1 MTTSTFNR
9 ILNQSESI
17 KELRKKVLTLPYE
30 PGVYMMKNKEAKIIY
45 IGKAKNLRK
54 RVLSYFNHRGSNE
67 ASNWKTSKLVSKI
80 EDIEFL
86 VTDNEIE
93 AFLLESNL
101 IKQYRPLFNIDLKDQ
116 QRYTYLKISDE
127 KFPRLLVARRNRD
140 GKFMG
145 IKGKVFGPFVHGS
158 SKYLTIGLLRK
169 IFKIRICN
177 TLPKRPC
184 LEYFINNC
192 DAPCIN
198 NVTQSEY
205 INNVQSLENILTGKK
220 SIDDFIDKMQGDMV
234 SASNSLDYE
243 KAKAIRDTVS
253 RLENLRSRQKIEHSI
268 SSRSEEEYIGVM
280 YDLLQSKVH
289 ILILRRYRGVI
300 RDRKKFQFDLIGDNS
315 FSTFLSQY
323 YYSKSSVPRFIYVNE
338 DLGSKEV
345 LEKSLER
352 IASHKVNI
360 IRLSNRMDLERKQLM
375 DLVVRNLS
383 NYLTKGFEP
392 ALFDLKKV
400 LNLKSLPKVIDCFDI
415 SNLGLSIAV
424 GSCVRFV
431 NGIPEKSF
439 YRKFKIKTIKDQND
453 FAMIGEIV
461 SRRYAKEDKLNLPD
475 LVLIDGGKGQLN
487 SAIDSISKLDLKI
500 PCISIAK
507 EREEIFVPNSPFPT
521 VIPKTSRSLKILQY
535 LRDEAHRFGLNY
547 NIKLRELQAKSLI

>member
-1 MTTSTFNR
+1 MTISIPNR
-9 ILNQSESI
+9 ILYQSESI

-30 PGVYMMKNKEAKIIY
+30 PGVYMMKNKEGKIIY

-54 RVLSYFNHRGSNE
+54 RVLSYFNYRQSTDTT
-67 ASNWKTSKLVSKI
+67 NWKTSKLVSKI
-80 EDIEFL
+80 QDVDFL

-93 AFLLESNL
+93 AILLESNL

-140 GKFMG
+140 GKFTG
-145 IKGKVFGPFVHGS
+145 TKGKVFGPFVHGS
-158 SKYLTIGLLRK
+158 SKFLTVGLLRK

-177 TLPKRPC
+177 SLPKKTC

-205 INNVQSLENILTGKK
+205 MDNVQSLENILTGRK
-220 SIDDFIDKMQGDMV
+220 SIDDFIEKMKEDMF
-234 SASNSLDYE
+234 SASSNLDYE
-243 KAKAIRDTVS
+243 NAKAIRDTVS
-253 RLENLRSRQKIEHSI
+253 RLENLRSRQKIEQSI
-268 SSRSEEEYIGVM
+268 SSRSEEEYIGIM
-280 YDLLQSKVH
+280 YDFLQSRAH

-300 RDRKKFQFDLIGDNS
+300 RDRKKYQFDLLGDNS
-315 FSTFLSQY
+315 FSSFLSQY

-338 DLGSKEV
+338 DPDSKV
-345 LEKSLER
+345 ALEKSLET
-352 IASHKVNI
+352 IASHRVNI
-360 IRLSNRMDLERKQLM
+360 IKLSNRIDIERKQLM
-375 DLVVRNLS
+375 DLIVRNLS
-383 NYLTKGFEP
+383 TYISKGFEP

-400 LNLKSLPKVIDCFDI
+400 LNLRSLPKIIDCFDI

-431 NGIPEKSF
+431 NGMPEKSF
-439 YRKFKIKTIKDQND
+439 YRKFRIKTIKDQND
-453 FAMIGEIV
+453 FAMISEIV
-461 SRRYAKEDKLNLPD
+461 SRRYSKEDKLNLPH
-475 LVLIDGGKGQLN
+475 LVLIDGGKGQLH
-487 SAIDSISKLDLKI
+487 SALDAISKLGLKI

-507 EREEIFVPNSPFPT
+507 ENEEIFMPNYPSPI
-521 VIPKTSRSLKILQY
+521 VIPKSSRSLKILQY
-535 LRDEAHRFGLNY
+535 LRDEAHRFGLSY
-547 NIKLRELQAKSLI
+547 NIKLRDLK

>member
-1 MTTSTFNR
+1 M
-9 ILNQSESI
+9 
-17 KELRKKVLTLPYE
+17 LTLPYE
-30 PGVYMMKNKEAKIIY
+30 PGVYMMKNKEGKIIY

-54 RVLSYFNHRGSNE
+54 RVLSYFNHRGYNE

-80 EDIEFL
+80 EDVEFL

-198 NVTQSEY
+198 NVTRDEY
-205 INNVQSLENILTGKK
+205 INNVQSLENILAGKK
-220 SIDDFIDKMQGDMV
+220 SIEDFIEKMQNDMIT
-234 SASNSLDYE
+234 ASNSLDYE

-268 SSRSEEEYIGVM
+268 SSRSEEEYIGIK
-280 YDLLQSKVH
+280 YDLLQSKAH

-338 DLGSKEV
+338 DPDSKEA

-383 NYLTKGFEP
+383 NYLSKGFEP

-400 LNLKSLPKVIDCFDI
+400 LNLKSLPKIIDCFDI

-461 SRRYAKEDKLNLPD
+461 GRRYVKEDKLNLPD
-475 LVLIDGGKGQLN
+475 LVLIDGGKGQLH
-487 SAIDSISKLDLKI
+487 SAIDAISKLGLKI
-500 PCISIAK
+500 QCISIAK
-507 EREEIFVPNSPFPT
+507 EREEIFVPGSPFS
-521 VIPKTSRSLKILQY
+521 VAIPKTSKSLKILQY
-535 LRDEAHRFGLNY
+535 LRDEAHRFGLSY
-547 NIKLRELQAKSLI
+547 NIKLRDLK

>member
-1 MTTSTFNR
+1 MTASTLNR
-9 ILNQSESI
+9 ILSQSESI

-30 PGVYMMKNKEAKIIY
+30 PGVYMMKNKEGKIIY

-80 EDIEFL
+80 EDVEFL

-116 QRYTYLKISDE
+116 QRYTYLKISNE
-127 KFPRLLVARRNRD
+127 RFPRLLVARRNRD

-205 INNVQSLENILTGKK
+205 INNVQSLENILAGKK
-220 SIDDFIDKMQGDMV
+220 SIEDFIEKMQHDMI

-268 SSRSEEEYIGVM
+268 SSRSEEEYIGIM
-280 YDLLQSKVH
+280 YDLLQSKAH

-338 DLGSKEV
+338 DPDSKEI

-439 YRKFKIKTIKDQND
+439 YRKFKIKTIRDQND

-487 SAIDSISKLDLKI
+487 SAIDTISKLGLKI

-521 VIPKTSRSLKILQY
+521 VIPKTSKSLKILQY

-547 NIKLRELQAKSLI
+547 NIKLRDLK

>member
-1 MTTSTFNR
+1 LTISIPNR
-9 ILNQSESI
+9 ILYQSESI
-17 KELRKKVLTLPYE
+17 KELRKKVLTLPYD
-30 PGVYMMKNKEAKIIY
+30 PGVYMMKNKEGKIIY

-54 RVLSYFNHRGSNE
+54 RVLSYFNYRQSTDTT
-67 ASNWKTSKLVSKI
+67 NWKTSKLVSKI
-80 EDIEFL
+80 QDVDFL

-93 AFLLESNL
+93 AILLESNL

-140 GKFMG
+140 GKFTG
-145 IKGKVFGPFVHGS
+145 TKGKVFGPFVHGS
-158 SKYLTIGLLRK
+158 SKFLTVGLLRK

-177 TLPKRPC
+177 SLPKKPC

-205 INNVQSLENILTGKK
+205 MDNVQSLENILSGRK
-220 SIDDFIDKMQGDMV
+220 SIDDFIEKMKEDMF
-234 SASNSLDYE
+234 SASSSLDYE
-243 KAKAIRDTVS
+243 NAKAIRDTVS
-253 RLENLRSRQKIEHSI
+253 RLENLRSRQKIEQSI
-268 SSRSEEEYIGVM
+268 SSRSEEEYVGIM
-280 YDLLQSKVH
+280 YDFLQSKAH

-300 RDRKKFQFDLIGDNS
+300 RDRKRYQFDLLGDNS
-315 FSTFLSQY
+315 FSSFLSQY

-338 DLGSKEV
+338 DPDSKV
-345 LEKSLER
+345 ALEKSLET
-352 IASHKVNI
+352 IASHRVNI
-360 IRLSNRMDLERKQLM
+360 IRLSNRIHIERKQLM
-375 DLVVRNLS
+375 DLIVRNLS
-383 NYLTKGFEP
+383 TYISKGYEP
-392 ALFDLKKV
+392 ALFDLKKL
-400 LNLKSLPKVIDCFDI
+400 LNLKLLPKIIDCFDI

-453 FAMIGEIV
+453 FAMISEIV
-461 SRRYAKEDKLNLPD
+461 SRRYSKEDKLNLPD
-475 LVLIDGGKGQLN
+475 LVLIDGGKGQLH
-487 SAIDSISKLDLKI
+487 SALDAISKLGLKI

-507 EREEIFVPNSPFPT
+507 EREEIFVPNSTFPII
-521 VIPKTSRSLKILQY
+521 IPKSSKSLKILQY
-535 LRDEAHRFGLNY
+535 LRDEAHRFGLGY
-547 NIKLRELQAKSLI
+547 NIKLRDLK

>member
-1 MTTSTFNR
+1 
-9 ILNQSESI
+9 
-17 KELRKKVLTLPYE
+17 
-30 PGVYMMKNKEAKIIY
+30 MMKDKEDKIIY

-54 RVLSYFNHRGSNE
+54 RVLSYFNFRENHD
-67 ASNWKTSKLVSKI
+67 ASNWKTSKLISKI
-80 EDIEFL
+80 QDVDFL

-140 GKFMG
+140 GKFTG
-145 IKGKVFGPFVHGS
+145 TKGKVFGPFVHGS
-158 SKYLTIGLLRK
+158 SKLLTIGLLRK

-177 TLPKRPC
+177 TLPKKPC

-198 NVTQSEY
+198 NVTQNEY
-205 INNVQSLENILTGKK
+205 MEYVQSLENILAGKK
-220 SIDDFIDKMQGDMV
+220 SIDDFIEKMKEDMT
-234 SASNSLDYE
+234 SASSTLEYE

-253 RLENLRSRQKIEHSI
+253 RLENLRSKQKIEQSI
-268 SSRSEEEYIGVM
+268 SSRSEEEYVGIK
-280 YDLLQSKVH
+280 YDLLQSKAH

-300 RDRKKFQFDLIGDNS
+300 RDRKKYQFDLVGDNS

-338 DLGSKEV
+338 QPDSKQV

-360 IRLSNRMDLERKQLM
+360 ITLSNRIDVERKQLM
-375 DLVVRNLS
+375 NLIIRNLS
-383 NYLTKGFEP
+383 TYISKGFEP
-392 ALFDLKKV
+392 GLLDLKKV
-400 LNLKSLPKVIDCFDI
+400 LSLKSLPKIIDCFDV

-439 YRKFKIKTIKDQND
+439 YRKFRIKTIKDQND
-453 FAMIGEIV
+453 FAMISEIV
-461 SRRYAKEDKLNLPD
+461 SRRYSKEDKFNLPD

-487 SAIDSISKLDLKI
+487 SALEAISKLDLKV

-507 EREEIFVPNSPFPT
+507 EREEIFVPNSIFPV
-521 VIPKTSRSLKILQY
+521 VIAKSSKSLKILQY
-535 LRDEAHRFGLNY
+535 LRDEAHRFGLSY
-547 NIKLRELQAKSLI
+547 NIKLRDLK

>member
-1 MTTSTFNR
+1 MTTSINR
-9 ILNQSESI
+9 ILNQSDSV

-30 PGVYMMKNKEAKIIY
+30 PGVYMMKNKEGKIIY

-54 RVLSYFNHRGSNE
+54 RVLSYFTQSGSSE
-67 ASNWKTSKLVSKI
+67 ASNWKTSKLISKI
-80 EDIEFL
+80 EDIDFL

-205 INNVQSLENILTGKK
+205 MNNVQSLENILTGRK
-220 SIDDFIDKMQGDMV
+220 SIEDFIEKMQNDMI

-268 SSRSEEEYIGVM
+268 SSRSEEEYIGIM
-280 YDLLQSKVH
+280 YDLLQSKAH
-289 ILILRRYRGVI
+289 ILILRRHRGVI
-300 RDRKKFQFDLIGDNS
+300 RDRKKYQFDLIGDNS

-338 DLGSKEV
+338 DPGSKEA

-360 IRLSNRMDLERKQLM
+360 IRLSNRMDVERKQLM
-375 DLVVRNLS
+375 DLITRNLS
-383 NYLTKGFEP
+383 NYVSKGFEP

-400 LNLKSLPKVIDCFDI
+400 LRLKSLPKIIDCFDI

-424 GSCVRFV
+424 GSCVRFT

-453 FAMIGEIV
+453 FAMISEIV
-461 SRRYAKEDKLNLPD
+461 TRRYSKEDKINLPD
-475 LVLIDGGKGQLN
+475 LVLIDGGKGQLH
-487 SAIDSISKLDLKI
+487 SAIDSLYKLGLKI
-500 PCISIAK
+500 PCVSIAK
-507 EREEIFVPNSPFPT
+507 QREEIFVPNSSFP
-521 VIPKTSRSLKILQY
+521 VVMPKNSKSLKILQY
-535 LRDEAHRFGLNY
+535 LRDEAHRFGLAY
-547 NIKLRELQAKSLI
+547 NIKLRDLK

>member
-1 MTTSTFNR
+1 MTTSINR
-9 ILNQSESI
+9 ILNESEVI

-30 PGVYMMKNKEAKIIY
+30 PGVYMMKNKEGKIIY

-54 RVLSYFNHRGSNE
+54 RVLSYFTQRGSDE

-80 EDIEFL
+80 EDIDFL
-86 VTDNEIE
+86 ITDSEIE

-198 NVTQSEY
+198 NVTQGEY
-205 INNVQSLENILTGKK
+205 MDNVQSLENILTGRK
-220 SIDDFIDKMQGDMV
+220 SIEDFIEKMHSDMI

-268 SSRSEEEYIGVM
+268 SSRSEEEYIGIM
-280 YDLLQSKVH
+280 YDLLQSKAH

-300 RDRKKFQFDLIGDNS
+300 RDRKKYQFDLIGDNS

-338 DLGSKEV
+338 DPGSKEA

-375 DLVVRNLS
+375 DLLVRNLS
-383 NYLTKGFEP
+383 NYLSKGFEP

-400 LNLKSLPKVIDCFDI
+400 LNLKSLPKIIDCFDI

-461 SRRYAKEDKLNLPD
+461 SRRYAKEDKLNLPN

-487 SAIDSISKLDLKI
+487 SANDSLSKLGLKI

-507 EREEIFVPNSPFPT
+507 EREEIFVPGSPFSV
-521 VIPKTSRSLKILQY
+521 VIPKTSKSLKILQY

-547 NIKLRELQAKSLI
+547 NIKLRDLK

>member
-1 MTTSTFNR
+1 
-9 ILNQSESI
+9 
-17 KELRKKVLTLPYE
+17 
-30 PGVYMMKNKEAKIIY
+30 MKNKEDRIIY

-54 RVLSYFNHRGSNE
+54 RVLTYFTQGHSHDLT
-67 ASNWKTSKLVSKI
+67 NWKTMKLIRKI
-80 EDIEFL
+80 QDIDFL

-116 QRYTYLKISDE
+116 QRYTYVKISDE
-127 KFPRLLVARRNRD
+127 QFPRLLVARRNRD

-145 IKGKVFGPFVHGS
+145 PKGRVYGPFVHGS
-158 SKYLTIGLLRK
+158 SKFLTIGLLRK
-169 IFKIRICN
+169 IFKVRICN
-177 TLPKRPC
+177 RLPKKPC

-198 NVTQSEY
+198 NVTQKEY
-205 INNVQSLENILTGKK
+205 MDNVESLENILAGRK
-220 SIDDFIDKMQGDMV
+220 SIDDFIEKMNQDMT
-234 SASNSLDYE
+234 SASSNLDYE
-243 KAKAIRDTVS
+243 KAKAIRDTIS
-253 RLENLRSRQKIEHSI
+253 RLENLRSKQKIEQSI
-268 SSRSEEEYIGVM
+268 SSRSEEEYIGIM
-280 YDLLQSKVH
+280 YDFLQSKAH

-300 RDRKKFQFDLIGDNS
+300 RDRKKYQFDLVGDNS

-323 YYSKSSVPRFIYVNE
+323 YYSKSTVPRFIYVNE
-338 DLGSKEV
+338 DPDSKQV

-352 IASHKVNI
+352 IASHRINI
-360 IRLSNRMDLERKQLM
+360 IKLSNRIDIGRKQLM
-375 DLVVRNLS
+375 GLIVRNLS
-383 NYLTKGFEP
+383 TYISKGFEP

-400 LNLKSLPKVIDCFDI
+400 LNLRSLPKIIDCFDV

-439 YRKFKIKTIKDQND
+439 YRKFKINTIKDQND

-461 SRRYAKEDKLNLPD
+461 TRRYSKEDKLNLPD

-487 SAIDSISKLDLKI
+487 SALDAISKLSLKI
-500 PCISIAK
+500 PCISMAK
-507 EREEIFVPNSPFPT
+507 EREEIFVPNSPFPI
-521 VIPKTSRSLKILQY
+521 VIPKSSKSLKILQY
-535 LRDEAHRFGLNY
+535 LRDEAHRFGLSY
-547 NIKLRELQAKSLI
+547 NIKLRDLQ

>member
-1 MTTSTFNR
+1 MTISIPNR
-9 ILNQSESI
+9 ILYQSESI
-17 KELRKKVLTLPYE
+17 KELRKKVLTLPYD
-30 PGVYMMKNKEAKIIY
+30 PGVYMMKNKEGKIIY

-54 RVLSYFNHRGSNE
+54 RVLSYFNYRQSTDTT
-67 ASNWKTSKLVSKI
+67 NWKTSKLVSKI
-80 EDIEFL
+80 QDVDFL

-93 AFLLESNL
+93 AILLESNL

-140 GKFMG
+140 GKFTG
-145 IKGKVFGPFVHGS
+145 TKGKVFGPFVHGS
-158 SKYLTIGLLRK
+158 SKFLTVGLLRK

-177 TLPKRPC
+177 SLPKKPC

-205 INNVQSLENILTGKK
+205 MDNVQSLENILTGRK
-220 SIDDFIDKMQGDMV
+220 SIDDFIEKMKEDMTR
-234 SASNSLDYE
+234 ASSNLDYE
-243 KAKAIRDTVS
+243 NAKAIRDTVS
-253 RLENLRSRQKIEHSI
+253 RLENLRSRQKIEQSI
-268 SSRSEEEYIGVM
+268 SSRSEEEYIGIM
-280 YDLLQSKVH
+280 YDFLQSRAH

-300 RDRKKFQFDLIGDNS
+300 RDRKKYQFDLLGDNS
-315 FSTFLSQY
+315 FSSFLSQY

-338 DLGSKEV
+338 DPDSKV
-345 LEKSLER
+345 ALEKSLET
-352 IASHKVNI
+352 IASHRVNI
-360 IRLSNRMDLERKQLM
+360 IGLSNRIHIERKQLM
-375 DLVVRNLS
+375 DLIVRNLS
-383 NYLTKGFEP
+383 TYISKGYEP
-392 ALFDLKKV
+392 ALFDLKKL
-400 LNLKSLPKVIDCFDI
+400 LNLKLLPKIIDCFDI

-453 FAMIGEIV
+453 FAMISEIV
-461 SRRYAKEDKLNLPD
+461 SRRYSKEDKLNLPD
-475 LVLIDGGKGQLN
+475 LVLIDGGKGQLH
-487 SAIDSISKLDLKI
+487 SALDAISKLGLKI

-507 EREEIFVPNSPFPT
+507 EREEIFVPNSTFPII
-521 VIPKTSRSLKILQY
+521 IPKSSKSLKILQY
-535 LRDEAHRFGLNY
+535 LRDEAHRFGLGY
-547 NIKLRELQAKSLI
+547 NIKLRDLK

>member
-1 MTTSTFNR
+1 MTTSTLNR
-9 ILNQSESI
+9 ILDQSESI

-30 PGVYMMKNKEAKIIY
+30 PGVYMMKNKEGKIIY

-54 RVLSYFNHRGSNE
+54 RVLSYFNHRGSND

-80 EDIEFL
+80 EDVEFL

-93 AFLLESNL
+93 AFLLESSL

-220 SIDDFIDKMQGDMV
+220 SIEDFIGKMQDDMI

-253 RLENLRSRQKIEHSI
+253 RLENLRSRQKIEHSV
-268 SSRSEEEYIGVM
+268 SSRSEEEYIGIR
-280 YDLLQSKVH
+280 YDLLQSKAH

-338 DLGSKEV
+338 DPGSKEV
-345 LEKSLER
+345 LEKSLEK

-383 NYLTKGFEP
+383 NYLSKGFEP

-461 SRRYAKEDKLNLPD
+461 SRRYAKEDKLNLPN

-487 SAIDSISKLDLKI
+487 SAIDSISKLGLKI

-521 VIPKTSRSLKILQY
+521 VIPKTSKSLKILQY

-547 NIKLRELQAKSLI
+547 NIKLRDLK